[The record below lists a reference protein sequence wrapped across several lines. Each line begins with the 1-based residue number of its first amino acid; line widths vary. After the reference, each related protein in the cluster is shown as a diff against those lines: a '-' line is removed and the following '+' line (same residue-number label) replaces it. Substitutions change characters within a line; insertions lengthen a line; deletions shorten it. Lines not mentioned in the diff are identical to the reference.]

1 MNVGL
6 LLFMLLVVILYPL
19 GGIWALN
26 TLFPS
31 LAIPYSL
38 STWAAMV
45 LLSMLVNSGSVKRG

>member
-1 MNVGL
+1 MKVGL

-31 LAIPYSL
+31 LAIPYNF

>member
-1 MNVGL
+1 MKVGL
-6 LLFMLLVVILYPL
+6 LLFMLLLVILYPL

-31 LAIPYSL
+31 LAIPYNF

>member
-1 MNVGL
+1 MKVGL

-31 LAIPYSL
+31 LAIPYNL

-45 LLSMLVNSGSVKRG
+45 LLSMFVNSGSVKRG